1 MKTHSFLKFKKDIE
15 NLLNYKLVEIE
26 EVTPTVRP
34 VFQRI
39 NDDMPYL
46 TEEKIEDAYLND
58 KISQKTLK
66 LLEWLAIK
74 ENLDVAENIYL
85 NNKQKYEEISC
96 LLESVNCD
104 FITFIRNLIK
114 KHEQAISS
122 RE

>member
-26 EVTPTVRP
+26 EVTPTIRP

>member
-26 EVTPTVRP
+26 EVTPTIRP

-39 NDDMPYL
+39 NDDMLYL